1 MVIYC
6 DKIYMKL
13 VTVQGE
19 SESGNPVYSEDVI
32 RIRRCFVVESF
43 PRPIQL
49 YVSLGGLLL
58 AHSQLVIGVLI
69 NA

>member
-1 MVIYC
+1 MVIYS

-13 VTVQGE
+13 MTVQGG
-19 SESGNPVYSEDVI
+19 SESGNPVYSEDGI
-32 RIRRCFVVESF
+32 RIRRWFDVESF

-58 AHSQLVIGVLI
+58 THSQFVIGVLI
-69 NA
+69 NS